1 MKIIAQDSALVRD
14 GAAGYDGRMDF
25 EQVIGALLQRFEQ
38 EHIRY
43 AVMGGFAIGALGI
56 PRATRDLDFLI
67 HRDDLAR
74 FQDILAGL
82 GYQCHH
88 QTEDVSQYYHPH
100 AQWGAIDAIHAFRQH
115 AVAMLDRAKT
125 RTVFEGTKTLHVLEA
140 EDIIGLKV
148 QAMANNPIRRTREVV
163 DIEALASQHGAT
175 LDWARILEYYTLFEL
190 DEEGRQL
197 KERFTH
203 AQ

>member
-1 MKIIAQDSALVRD
+1 
-14 GAAGYDGRMDF
+14 MDF
-25 EQVIGALLQRFEQ
+25 ERVIGALLQRFER

-67 HRDDLAR
+67 HREDLAR
-74 FQDILAGL
+74 FQHILAGL

-88 QTEDVSQYYHPH
+88 QTEDVSQYYHLH
-100 AQWGAIDAIHAFRQH
+100 VQWGAIDAIHAFRQH
-115 AVAMLDRAKT
+115 AISMLNRAKA
-125 RTVFEGTKTLHVLEA
+125 RTVFDGAHTMHILEP

-148 QAMANNPIRRTREVV
+148 QAMVNNPIRRTREAV
-163 DIEALASQHGAT
+163 DIDALAGYYGAK
-175 LDWARILEYYTLFEL
+175 LDWSRVLEYYDLFEL
-190 DEEGRQL
+190 GEEGQRL
-197 KERFTH
+197 KERY

>member
-1 MKIIAQDSALVRD
+1 
-14 GAAGYDGRMDF
+14 MDF
-25 EQVIGALLQRFEQ
+25 ERVIGALLQRFER

-56 PRATRDLDFLI
+56 PRATRDLDFLL

-74 FQDILAGL
+74 FQRILADL

-88 QTEDVSQYYHPH
+88 QTEDVSQYYHLH

-115 AVAMLDRAKT
+115 AVAMLARAKVC
-125 RTVFEGTKTLHVLEA
+125 TVFEGTKTIHVLEP

-148 QAMANNPIRRTREVV
+148 QAMANNPMRRAREAV
-163 DIEALASQHGAT
+163 DIDALASQHGAT
-175 LDWARILEYYTLFEL
+175 LDWARILEYYDLFEL
-190 DEEGRQL
+190 SEEGQRL
-197 KERFTH
+197 KERCGH
-203 AQ
+203 AH